1 MTGGL
6 ALDTG
11 LLAALKECLTEQ
23 GLEVEAN
30 SIYAGAMG
38 AAIWGA
44 FRYDKLAGLGL
55 LPTCPPY
62 DFGRRERSLGFAQ
75 AGGA

>member
-1 MTGGL
+1 MLRGHRGAEALDTGLLAALMTGGL

-11 LLAALKECLTEQ
+11 LLAALKECIGEQ
-23 GLEVEAN
+23 GLAVEAKSHPD

-44 FRYDKLAGLGL
+44 FR
-55 LPTCPPY
+55 
-62 DFGRRERSLGFAQ
+62 
-75 AGGA
+75 